1 MSVIGAHSEALEQPE
16 LFLIR
21 VEQFDGPIDLLL
33 HLVKQNELP
42 ITKVS
47 LGLVAEQYLNCL
59 ERLQDV
65 EVEIVGEYLV
75 IASTLLSIKARLVL
89 CQPVDE
95 LVGDDDAF
103 LEEDPHEVLLRRLR
117 EAAIYKDGADH
128 LAERPLLGVD
138 VFAPPGLK
146 DGKVVFLSALKD
158 HDPMLLGKALR
169 ALVKRKGIS
178 IAPMTLQFDPVSVS
192 ERMQT
197 ILQILTDTKMDAGS
211 SKLDFEELAMK
222 VGGGLDMG
230 VLITCFLALLEL
242 TRKRAI
248 RIEQNGAF
256 SGLSIMLPV
265 DGPGEVAGMGEV
277 LDLSDVGAVGENV
290 LSPDMKILEE

>member
-1 MSVIGAHSEALEQPE
+1 MSIAGANSEASQQPE
-16 LFLIR
+16 LFFIR

-95 LVGDDDAF
+95 LMGDDDAF

-117 EAAIYKDGADH
+117 EAAVYKDGADH
-128 LAERPLLGVD
+128 LAERPVLGVD
-138 VFAPPGLK
+138 VFAPPGIQG
-146 DGKVVFLSALKD
+146 GKVVFLSALKD

-169 ALVKRKGIS
+169 ALVKRKGVS
-178 IAPMTLQFDPVSVS
+178 LAPMTLQFDPVSVS

-197 ILQILTDTKMDAGS
+197 ILQILTDKKIVAGTS
-211 SKLDFEELAMK
+211 AIDFEELAMK

-248 RIEQNGAF
+248 RIEQSAAF

-265 DGPGEVAGMGEV
+265 DGAGGYVGGVDAFDSLEQEG
-277 LDLSDVGAVGENV
+277 LAGDDLST
-290 LSPDMKILEE
+290 DMNT